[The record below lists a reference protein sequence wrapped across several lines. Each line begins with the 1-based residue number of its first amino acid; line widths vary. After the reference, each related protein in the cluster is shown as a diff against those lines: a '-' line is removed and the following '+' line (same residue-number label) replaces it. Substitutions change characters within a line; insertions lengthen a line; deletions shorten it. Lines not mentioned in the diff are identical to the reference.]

1 MSVSKLYPGVLGED
15 DGEALELAESERSDV
30 RFKAMPEFLKEES
43 EPDGAAKGT
52 ATHLIMQFAD
62 FDNMKARGVERE
74 LERLVSDGFIDS
86 NAAESA
92 NKEEIGAFL
101 KSGFFARMTA
111 AERLW
116 REFRFNLRLDAASFT
131 ENKEK
136 ADELDG
142 ETLLVQGVIDGFFLE
157 GDNIVLFDYKTDR
170 LTDYEISHPELA
182 EKKLCERHAQQLYY
196 YKLALEEMFEREV
209 RDVYIYSL
217 PLGREVRVDFSA
229 VMK

>member
-1 MSVSKLYPGVLGED
+1 MAG
-15 DGEALELAESERSDV
+15 
-30 RFKAMPEFLKEES
+30 
-43 EPDGAAKGT
+43 
-52 ATHLIMQFAD
+52 
-62 FDNMKARGVERE
+62 
-74 LERLVSDGFIDS
+74 
-86 NAAESA
+86 
-92 NKEEIGAFL
+92 
-101 KSGFFARMTA
+101 

-136 ADELDG
+136 AEELEG

-157 GDNIVLFDYKTDR
+157 EDNIVLFDYKTDYV
-170 LTDYEISHPELA
+170 TDYEISHPELA

-229 VMK
+229 TLK